1 MSENDYRFDLIKEIY
16 IEVGRV
22 HAWQA
27 SHALPFAMRS
37 LTVWLSSLYSMPVR
51 WSIKMQRRLIMH
63 PSFHEQ
69 MSKQRME
76 ALQRE
81 AALTKRAKS
90 VIDNTA
96 GNQAFTR
103 ILWYLLF
110 GLHIPA
116 SSQKLNDEYTL
127 RGFQAHLNATM
138 WMVGFVALGLG
149 LLIGGF
155 LYSSFG
161 LMPIVLLTSS
171 MLVVVSIPILMRSAS
186 VLSNHSQVPSH
197 R

>member
-1 MSENDYRFDLIKEIY
+1 
-16 IEVGRV
+16 
-22 HAWQA
+22 
-27 SHALPFAMRS
+27 
-37 LTVWLSSLYSMPVR
+37 
-51 WSIKMQRRLIMH
+51 MH

-81 AALTKRAKS
+81 AAFAHRANHVNSDLENK
-90 VIDNTA
+90 T
-96 GNQAFTR
+96 GNQVFTR

-116 SSQKLNDEYTL
+116 SSQKLSDEYTL
-127 RGFQAHLNATM
+127 TGFQARLNATM

-161 LMPIVLLTSS
+161 LVPIVLLTSS
-171 MLVVVSIPILMRSAS
+171 MLVIVSIPILIRSAS
-186 VLSNHSQVPSH
+186 VLSKHNQVPYH

>member
-1 MSENDYRFDLIKEIY
+1 
-16 IEVGRV
+16 
-22 HAWQA
+22 
-27 SHALPFAMRS
+27 
-37 LTVWLSSLYSMPVR
+37 
-51 WSIKMQRRLIMH
+51 MH

-81 AALTKRAKS
+81 AALTNRAKS

-116 SSQKLNDEYTL
+116 SSQKLSDEYTL
-127 RGFQAHLNATM
+127 RGFQAHVHATM
-138 WMVGFVALGLG
+138 WMVGFIALGLG

-161 LMPIVLLTSS
+161 LVPIVLLTSS
-171 MLVVVSIPILMRSAS
+171 MLVVVS
-186 VLSNHSQVPSH
+186 
-197 R
+197 

>member
-1 MSENDYRFDLIKEIY
+1 
-16 IEVGRV
+16 
-22 HAWQA
+22 
-27 SHALPFAMRS
+27 MRL

-51 WSIKMQRRLIMH
+51 WSIEVQRRLIMH
-63 PSFHEQ
+63 PSLTEQ
-69 MSKQRME
+69 MSKQRMQV
-76 ALQRE
+76 LQHE
-81 AALTKRAKS
+81 AAVAQRANHAKS
-90 VIDNTA
+90 VLDNTT

-171 MLVVVSIPILMRSAS
+171 LLVVVSIPILIRSAS
-186 VLSNHSQVPSH
+186 IL
-197 R
+197 